1 MLTETAPNAVDLD
14 WPLTVEQTGLSQSML
29 EDLLCRQLLEI
40 GVSDIQLLSRHTA
53 MSSRLL
59 ESMLSILRS
68 DARIEVKGPA
78 QGSQSL
84 RYELTEA
91 GQTFARAAR
100 ERSGYTGP
108 IPVTMELYSDLV
120 KSQSVKKLSVNQP
133 SMASA
138 FSDTVIQPRLL
149 DRLGAAMHSGK
160 AIFIYGH
167 AGTGK
172 TYICKRLIRI
182 VDSAVLIPHAV
193 VAGDSIVQIFDPA
206 IHEEIVDES
215 PRSVYVADSLDPRFK
230 RCKRPFIC
238 SGGELTADMLEV
250 QYDTTSKRY
259 NAPLQ
264 LKANQG
270 VYMID
275 DLGRQRM
282 TKDTLFN
289 RWIVPMESGID
300 YLNLQSGDRLVVPFD
315 VVLIFSTNLSPEDLD
330 DPAFQRRIGHKIEF
344 EPLSVEDY
352 ARIWKQECEQQG
364 VHFDLALVKYVVM
377 ELHEKRN
384 VPMLACHPRDLIGM
398 SHDYMRYNAN
408 DNVITREAVDIA
420 WENYFLRVDA

>member
-1 MLTETAPNAVDLD
+1 MLTAQAELGIDKG
-14 WPLTVEQTGLSQSML
+14 WPLTVEETGLSQSLL
-29 EDLLCRQLLEI
+29 EDLLSRQLLKL
-40 GVSDIQLLSRHTA
+40 GVCDIPTLSRYTA
-53 MSSRLL
+53 MSGRLL
-59 ESMLSILRS
+59 ETLLAILRS
-68 DARIEVKGPA
+68 DARIEVKGAA

-84 RYELTEA
+84 RYVLTEA
-91 GQTFARAAR
+91 GANFARTAM

-108 IPVTMELYSDLV
+108 IPVTMDLYSDVV
-120 KSQSVKKLSVNQP
+120 KSQSVKNLSIDQ
-133 SMASA
+133 SQMASA

-182 VDSAVLIPHAV
+182 IDSTVLVPHAV
-193 VAGDSIVQIFDPA
+193 VTGDTIVQIFDTA
-206 IHEEIVDES
+206 IHEEVMDDS
-215 PRSVYVADSLDPRFK
+215 PQSVYVADSLDPRFK
-230 RCKRPFIC
+230 RCKRPFIT
-238 SGGELTADMLEV
+238 SGGELSADMLEV
-250 QYDTTSKRY
+250 QFDPSSNRY
-259 NAPLQ
+259 SAPLQ

-282 TKDTLFN
+282 TKDELFN
-289 RWIVPMESGID
+289 RWIVPMESELD
-300 YLNLQSGDRLVVPFD
+300 YLNMQSGDRLVVPFD

-344 EPLSVEDY
+344 EPLTIEHY
-352 ARIWKQECEQQG
+352 AQIWKQECERQG
-364 VHFDLALVKYVVM
+364 VIFDITLVNYVIK

-384 VPMLACHPRDLIGM
+384 VPMLACQPRDLIGM
-398 SHDYMRYNAN
+398 SHDYMRYNSGKN
-408 DNVITREAVDIA
+408 FITQEAIDLA